1 MFFIAS
7 TCAIQYSVYL
17 LTILNSSTFHNFFHY
32 YGLYKTIF
40 LYQICDAGSMSNSFN
55 ETELAL
61 TTSAMLDEEAASE
74 QHQPGKESSEDK
86 KDPQGQPQGRDAIP
100 VVDLTQDSAP
110 LAAPRANTKGGGAI
124 LYPKKKTIIVNRS
137 RSGRSLSPL
146 RDKLP
151 GLSIER
157 VGVDK
162 PAVPVPVPSAAPS
175 LSIEPLAR
183 TQLAS
188 SSSKAPPSQA
198 LPSKPKK
205 KNTIIV
211 HRHSRSLPSKPVV
224 PASKV
229 EGALG
234 NKPIVKG
241 PLEGKTRASGTSPL
255 ITEPA
260 VKKKPLGTKEELP
273 GIKKL
278 AKKAETQPTP
288 PGGPPS
294 EGKEIYLHK

>member
-1 MFFIAS
+1 M
-7 TCAIQYSVYL
+7 
-17 LTILNSSTFHNFFHY
+17 H
-32 YGLYKTIF
+32 
-40 LYQICDAGSMSNSFN
+40 
-55 ETELAL
+55 
-61 TTSAMLDEEAASE
+61 
-74 QHQPGKESSEDK
+74 
-86 KDPQGQPQGRDAIP
+86 
-100 VVDLTQDSAP
+100 
-110 LAAPRANTKGGGAI
+110 
-124 LYPKKKTIIVNRS
+124 PKKKTIIVNRA

-198 LPSKPKK
+198 LLSKPKK

-229 EGALG
+229 EGA
-234 NKPIVKG
+234 IVKG
-241 PLEGKTRASGTSPL
+241 PVEGKTRASGTSPL
-255 ITEPA
+255 IMEPA

-288 PGGPPS
+288 PAGPPS